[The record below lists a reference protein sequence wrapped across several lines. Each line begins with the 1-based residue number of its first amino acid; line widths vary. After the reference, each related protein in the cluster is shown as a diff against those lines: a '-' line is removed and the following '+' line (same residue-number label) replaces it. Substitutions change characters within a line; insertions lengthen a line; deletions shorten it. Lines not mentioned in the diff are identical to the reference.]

1 MRRIDYKVEQCAI
14 VVLAAGM
21 SSRLGSPKQLLVY
34 NGKSLLG
41 HTVDV
46 ALQTNNRP
54 VVVVT
59 GANRSLIKKQME
71 GTEAEIAENEGWQE
85 GIASSLRCG
94 LAAVQK
100 IKPGTDG
107 IIFMV
112 CDQPYVTKSLLN
124 GLLQVQQET
133 GLPIV
138 ASSYE
143 DNLGT
148 PALFHQSFF
157 AELLELGGDTGARKL
172 INQHKELVATVP
184 FPEGIIDIDTRADY
198 EVLLRHKNHTAE

>member
-1 MRRIDYKVEQCAI
+1 MRYTVEQCAI

-34 NGKSLLG
+34 KGKSLLQHSVG
-41 HTVDV
+41 IAFETSM
-46 ALQTNNRP
+46 RP

-59 GANRSLIKKQME
+59 GSNSDSITEQMK
-71 GTEAEIAENEGWQE
+71 GLKVEIIDNEGWQE

-100 IKPGTDG
+100 IRPGTDG

-112 CDQPYVTKSLLN
+112 CDQPYVTKLLL
-124 GLLQVQQET
+124 GYLLQVQHET

-138 ASSYE
+138 ASRYA

-148 PALFHQSFF
+148 PALFHQNFF
-157 AELLELGGDTGARKL
+157 AELMELKGDTGARKL
-172 INQHKELVATVP
+172 IKQHEDLVATVP
-184 FPEGIIDIDTRADY
+184 FPEGIIDIDTISDY
-198 EVLLRHKNHTAE
+198 EVLSQ

>member
-1 MRRIDYKVEQCAI
+1 MQYKVEQCAI

-34 NGKSLLG
+34 QGKSLLQ
-41 HTVDV
+41 HSVHI
-46 ALQTNNRP
+46 ALETNMRP

-59 GANRSLIKKQME
+59 GSNSDSMTEQMK
-71 GTEAEIAENEGWQE
+71 GLKVEIINNEGWQE

-100 IKPGTDG
+100 IRPGTDG

-112 CDQPYVTKSLLN
+112 CDQPYVTKLLLDY
-124 GLLQVQQET
+124 LLQVQHKT
-133 GLPIV
+133 GLPVV
-138 ASSYE
+138 ASRYADS
-143 DNLGT
+143 LGT

-157 AELLELGGDTGARKL
+157 AELMELKGDTGARKL
-172 INQHKELVATVP
+172 IKQHEELVATVP
-184 FPEGIIDIDTRADY
+184 FPEGIIDIDTKDDY
-198 EVLLRHKNHTAE
+198 EVLLQ